1 MDRNDRSNFKVNV
14 IMKHHERHQKMMFDI
29 MNNFDF
35 QKTHDVM
42 KHLNWTWYPKGIPTV
57 DDITFSARER
67 IESVIKACLLDAKPE
82 EEYFVSSG
90 GLKATAIKNDYG
102 QITFLQL
109 EFVVTSW
116 DLNDPYDII

>member
-1 MDRNDRSNFKVNV
+1 
-14 IMKHHERHQKMMFDI
+14 MFNI
-29 MNNFDF
+29 LNNFDF
-35 QKTHDVM
+35 LKVHLVM
-42 KHLNWTWYPKGIPTV
+42 KSLNWVWYPKGVPTV

-116 DLNDPYDII
+116 DLNDPHDI

>member
-1 MDRNDRSNFKVNV
+1 MT
-14 IMKHHERHQKMMFDI
+14 HHERHQKMMFDI
-29 MNNFDF
+29 MNHFDYD
-35 QKTHDVM
+35 KVRTVM
-42 KHLNWTWYPKGIPTV
+42 KHLEWEWYGKGIPTV
-57 DDITFSARER
+57 DDIRFAARER
-67 IESVIKACLLDAKPE
+67 IETVIKNCLLDASPD

-116 DLNDPYDII
+116 DLNDPYDI

>member
-1 MDRNDRSNFKVNV
+1 MT
-14 IMKHHERHQKMMFDI
+14 HHERHQKMMFDI
-29 MNNFDF
+29 LNNFDF
-35 QKTHDVM
+35 PKVHVVM
-42 KHLNWTWYPKGIPTV
+42 KSLHWTWYPKGVPTV

-116 DLNDPYDII
+116 DLNDPYDI